1 MRHTAMGL
9 ERNRN
14 ERTRAVFIAATA
26 AAMLLATLL
35 VAGLTGKSGLGVQL
49 ELRNLP
55 PSLHHPFGTDW
66 LGRDMLVRTFKG
78 LALSIGIGMAGALF
92 SAIIATAAGLAA
104 ATLGKV
110 ADRIITWLMDVFMS
124 VPHLVLL
131 ILIAFLCGG
140 GMKGIAIGIMATH
153 WPALARVI
161 RAEAMSHNHSHYVAV
176 SRKLGRSRY
185 WIMSRHLLPG
195 VLPQV
200 MTGLLLLFP
209 HAVLHE
215 AAITFLGLGLP
226 PSQPAIG
233 IILSESMRY
242 LTSGMWWLALFPGLC
257 LLATVRT
264 FDALGQSMRRL
275 IAPGSAQL

>member
-1 MRHTAMGL
+1 MRHTAIGL
-9 ERNRN
+9 ERHRN
-14 ERTRAVFIAATA
+14 ERTRAICIAATA
-26 AAMLLATLL
+26 AALLIATLL
-35 VAGLTGKSGLGVQL
+35 VAGLTGRSGIGVQL

-92 SAIIATAAGLAA
+92 SVIMATAAGLAA
-104 ATLGKV
+104 ATLGRV
-110 ADRIITWLMDVFMS
+110 ADRIITWLIDIFMS

-161 RAEAMSHNHSHYVAV
+161 RAEAMSLNHSHYVAV

-215 AAITFLGLGLP
+215 SAITFLGLGLP

-264 FDALGQSMRRL
+264 FDALGQSLRRL